1 MYTLLSGQTLGVT
14 YYYRHH
20 GVSAEGEDAE
30 TAEHDAHQVEEDTQL
45 TRLGAPLRELARGRS
60 VKTWG

>member
-1 MYTLLSGQTLGVT
+1 MYITQWSDPGVT
-14 YYYRHH
+14 CHYRHN

-45 TRLGAPLRELARGRS
+45 ARLGAPLRELAGGRG
-60 VKTWG
+60 VKTCG